1 MAWKNFKKGPV
12 KAGKGKRAKKA
23 KPSKALVKTIKSII
37 HKQTETKQAAA
48 TQYTEIQN
56 YNSGITA
63 SGDNNFIVPNISQN
77 VFDNGRIG
85 DQIRAQKL
93 SIKGHFMTRFTAGAG
108 TTYYNNCRVG
118 VRVMIVMP
126 KAYPA
131 QGAINGYA
139 TTWMASLLKK
149 GGTTVSFTGLISD
162 LYAPINT
169 DCVTKYYDKIFY
181 VQNPLSGSTPATNNL
196 FMPDQTC
203 KFFSK
208 TINLKNKLLKYD
220 ADIDSGLTPVNFNPT
235 LLIGYA
241 YLDGSSP
248 DAITTQISMS
258 WFSTLDYED
267 A

>member
-23 KPSKALVKTIKSII
+23 KPSKALVQTIKSVI

-48 TQYTEIQN
+48 SQFSELQN
-56 YNSGITA
+56 YNSGINSA
-63 SGDNNFIVPNISQN
+63 GDNNFLVPAIAQN

-93 SIKGHFMTRFTAGAG
+93 TVKGHFMTRFTAGAG

-118 VRVMIVMP
+118 VRVMIVAP
-126 KAYPA
+126 KAVA
-131 QGAINGYA
+131 GQGAANA
-139 TTWMASLLKK
+139 FSTTWMASLLKK
-149 GGTTVSFTGLISD
+149 GGSTVGFTGLISD
-162 LYAPINT
+162 LYSPINT
-169 DCVTKYYDKIFY
+169 DCCTKYYDKVFY
-181 VQNPLSGSTPATNNL
+181 VQNPLAGATPATNNL

-220 ADIDSGLTPVNFNPT
+220 VDIDSGLTPVNFNPT
-235 LLIGYA
+235 LLI
-241 YLDGSSP
+241 D
-248 DAITTQISMS
+248 IHI
-258 WFSTLDYED
+258 
-267 A
+267 